1 MGQSNLST
9 KTNLNKSNFEKEL
22 ISRVDSVLNAISAES
37 RIVDEPLRYALKT
50 RGKCVRPILLYLTAD
65 ALGLNY
71 KQLDNFAAA
80 LEVLHTYSLVHDDL
94 PCMDDDDL
102 RRGLATLHKKYNDS
116 TAVLIGD
123 ALQTLSYQLIA
134 EDKHFRDEIK
144 IMIISKLTKTTGQDG
159 MIRGQFM
166 DLYFENNLATQEE
179 IIEMNILKTSLLIEA
194 AMDIPL
200 IIKGCIKQEWADLQR
215 IVGLSFQIIDDIIDL
230 TQPTEILG
238 KTAKKDLV
246 AQKKTLPLLL
256 GIDAAKEEL
265 KKNKKD
271 ALDIISNLKL
281 SDHPLKFYIENL
293 FSRIR

>member
-1 MGQSNLST
+1 M
-9 KTNLNKSNFEKEL
+9 
-22 ISRVDSVLNAISAES
+22 LNAISANS
-37 RIVDEPLRYALKT
+37 KIVDEPLRYALKA

-71 KQLDNFAAA
+71 KQLDNYAAA

-102 RRGLATLHKKYNDS
+102 RRGLPTLHKKYNDS

-123 ALQTLSYQLIA
+123 ALQTLSFQLIA
-134 EDKHFRDEIK
+134 EDINFSDEIK
-144 IMIISKLTKTTGQDG
+144 IKIITKLTKTTGQDG
-159 MIRGQFM
+159 MIHGQFM
-166 DLYFENNLATQEE
+166 DLYFENNLASQDE

-200 IIKGCIKQEWADLQR
+200 IIKGDKKQEWSDLQR

-246 AQKKTLPLLL
+246 AQKKTLPFLL
-256 GIDAAKEEL
+256 GIDTAKKEL
-265 KKNKKD
+265 IRNKKD

-293 FSRIR
+293 FSRVR

>member
-1 MGQSNLST
+1 M
-9 KTNLNKSNFEKEL
+9 
-22 ISRVDSVLNAISAES
+22 LNAISAKS
-37 RIVDEPLRYALKT
+37 KIVDEPLRYSLQA

-71 KQLDNFAAA
+71 KQLDNYAAA

-102 RRGLATLHKKYNDS
+102 RRGLPTLHKKYNDS

-123 ALQTLSYQLIA
+123 ALQTLSFQLIT
-134 EDKHFRDEIK
+134 EDKNFSDEIK
-144 IMIISKLTKTTGQDG
+144 ILVISKLAKTTGQNG
-159 MIRGQFM
+159 MIHGQFM
-166 DLYFENNLATQEE
+166 DLYFENNLATQDE

-200 IIKGCIKQEWADLQR
+200 IIKGNKNQNWSDLQR
-215 IVGLSFQIIDDIIDL
+215 IVGLSFQIIDDINDI

-256 GIDAAKEEL
+256 GIDATKEEL
-265 KKNKKD
+265 NKNKKD
-271 ALDIISNLKL
+271 ALNIISNLKL

-293 FSRIR
+293 FSRVR

>member
-22 ISRVDSVLNAISAES
+22 IGRVDNVLNAISAKS
-37 RIVDEPLRYALKT
+37 KIVDEPLRYALQA

-71 KQLDNFAAA
+71 KQLDNYAAA

-102 RRGLATLHKKYNDS
+102 RRGMPTLHKEYNDS

-123 ALQTLSYQLIA
+123 ALQTLSFQLIA
-134 EDKHFRDEIK
+134 EDKSFSDEIK
-144 IMIISKLTKTTGQDG
+144 IMVISKLAKTTGQNG
-159 MIRGQFM
+159 MIHGQFM
-166 DLYFENNLATQEE
+166 DLYFEGNLATKDE

-200 IIKGCIKQEWADLQR
+200 IIKGDKNQNWTDLQR
-215 IVGLSFQIIDDIIDL
+215 IVGLSFQIIDDIIDI

-256 GIDAAKEEL
+256 GIDATKEEL
-265 KKNKKD
+265 NKNKKD
-271 ALDIISNLKL
+271 ALNIISNLKL

-293 FSRIR
+293 FSRVR